1 MLYNIHHAS
10 AASEGTSCL
19 HMCLWICIW
28 GACVCSWRPEDI
40 RVIPGESSTLFFWDR
55 VSLLAWSLLISTDWL
70 VSELQRS
77 SCLYLPRLVFQAHIT
92 MLDFCMASEDWTQ
105 SLRLAWPMLCWLSS
119 YLGPGEMLFRCRDD
133 KSLGMEHK
141 CFGSQIWSLKDFS
154 SWAWLEGRV
163 G

>member
-19 HMCLWICIW
+19 HMCLWIYIW

-55 VSLLAWSLLISTDWL
+55 VSSLAWSLPISSDWL

-105 SLRLAWPMLCWLSS
+105 SLRLAWPMLYWLSS
-119 YLGPGEMLFRCRDD
+119 YLNPGEMLFRCRDD
-133 KSLGMEHK
+133 MSLGMEHK